1 MSRPIAEIESHVSD
15 EPSQTPPIADRKA
28 HLDLADAENR
38 IDGLFRDPQTDA
50 IFNAYLA
57 GEMEVTD
64 IVPRLHALLGL

>member
-1 MSRPIAEIESHVSD
+1 VPSD
-15 EPSQTPPIADRKA
+15 PSQTLSAADRKA
-28 HLDLADAENR
+28 HLDTADAENR

-57 GEMEVTD
+57 GEIDVTD